1 MSAPPPLD
9 KFLTVIDNLILEPC
23 GSIESLQLHRRE
35 SKTGSVAYT
44 LSPEENHS
52 HKELVNIK
60 SNFFVEQPYKEL
72 VILNSRYI
80 FIFVIFAFLKGKFLI
95 I

>member
-1 MSAPPPLD
+1 MLKSLPHVLLEIFCSNFLSLIQILD
-9 KFLTVIDNLILEPC
+9 PC

-35 SKTGSVAYT
+35 SKTGSVAFT
-44 LSPEENHS
+44 LSPEDNQA

-72 VILNSRYI
+72 VILNSRYKN
-80 FIFVIFAFLKGKFLI
+80 VQI
-95 I
+95 IIREHGF